1 MVQLGSNKLNR
12 THFNQNYIANKQL
25 MRAEEFMKDLKN
37 SNLDFT
43 KDYK

>member
-1 MVQLGSNKLNR
+1 
-12 THFNQNYIANKQL
+12 

-43 KDYK
+43 KDYKWTWKDDNSSTYL